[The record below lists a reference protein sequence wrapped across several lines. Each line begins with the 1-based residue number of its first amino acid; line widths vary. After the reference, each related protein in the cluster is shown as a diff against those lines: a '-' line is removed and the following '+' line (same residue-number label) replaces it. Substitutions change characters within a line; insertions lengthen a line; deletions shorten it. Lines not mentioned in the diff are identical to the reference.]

1 VISVGSGDAWQLLR
15 TDARTSIGRILDAA
29 RRLLGEARGVPLS
42 QIAQEAGVGIATL
55 YRHFPNRQTLAR
67 AVLDSVFDD
76 EAGPLLAEFTS
87 SDASREDLLVVTER
101 LMAILRRERGLVME
115 VGDAVGVVEHLL
127 GRDGRLATT
136 VQRAKAAGNL
146 RPDLEAEDLPVLLA
160 ALATGPALLAAGP
173 AGRRYL
179 SYLLDGLN
187 PSRAVP
193 LPPLAST
200 DSRT

>member
-1 VISVGSGDAWQLLR
+1 MISVSSGDAWQFLR
-15 TDARTSIGRILDAA
+15 TDARTSVGRILDAA
-29 RRLLGEARGVPLS
+29 RRLLGEARSVPLS

-67 AVLDSVFDD
+67 AVLDRVFDD
-76 EAGPLLAEFTS
+76 EAEPLLAEFTS
-87 SDASREDLLVVTER
+87 SDASREDLLTVTER

-127 GRDGRLATT
+127 GRDARLATT

-160 ALATGPALLAAGP
+160 TLATGPALLAADP

-193 LPPLAST
+193 LPPRAPTASPT
-200 DSRT
+200 